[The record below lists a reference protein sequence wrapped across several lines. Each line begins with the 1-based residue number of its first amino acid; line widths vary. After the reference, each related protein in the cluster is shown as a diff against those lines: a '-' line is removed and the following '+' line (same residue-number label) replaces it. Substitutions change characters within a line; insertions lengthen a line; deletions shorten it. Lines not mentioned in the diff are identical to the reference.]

1 MNTKKIACL
10 ASTALVGSLLAAT
23 AAMAQSTASTE
34 LDSIVVTASRGPK
47 TVDGMITAE
56 TVAKSRT
63 TVSQEFLET
72 QVPGQTVIQSLN
84 ILVPG
89 LNFTN
94 NDPYG
99 SSGGNIRLHGF
110 DGNRVALTLDG
121 MPLNDTGNYAT
132 YTNQLVDSE
141 IIGSASVNTG
151 STDVDSPTAASTGGT
166 IGISTMTPSKEFG
179 AWAQA
184 SVGSFN
190 YKRFAA
196 FIESGEV
203 GPLGT
208 RMWLE
213 GSYQKYDKFKGEGEI
228 YKRQIN
234 AKIYQPLG
242 DNGDFISLAAHY
254 NVNRNNAYY
263 GPNLRTT
270 TGKLPTTNADAP
282 NEVDTAGWG
291 VDFATSY
298 IQPTVR
304 TGVTGVTGDIDLD
317 NGSTNSS
324 YYGLRIN
331 PSNTGNLRGQ
341 SKFTL
346 GKGFTL
352 TVDPSF
358 QYTLANGGTQNTTL
372 SESCAAAYFAAN
384 PTATAAPTSAQATS
398 ACSTSTRQLLGTQ
411 TTATLL
417 GAGVDLNGDGDTND
431 TVRVMNPSNTN
442 TRRYGLLTSLI
453 WKLNDNN
460 AIRLGYTLDYGRHR
474 QTGEY
479 SYIDLD
485 SSPTYQSWFG
495 GKDGH
500 GDKIKT
506 ADGKSFMRAR
516 DRFSVATLNQVS
528 LEYRGKFLDDN
539 LNLSVGVRAPFFKR
553 QLNQFCYSQNG
564 SSTVRC
570 TTETATQNTTTGLY
584 TFDGGTTS
592 YIAPY
597 SRVVKYDDILPN
609 IGVNYHFGEYSSVYG
624 SYAESTS
631 LPRTDNLYTV
641 VRLSNGTIASP
652 GVQPETSSTFEG
664 GYRYQSGKI
673 IASASAWA
681 TQFENRIVSSYD
693 QDLGISV
700 DRNVGKVKQ
709 WGLDASVGFKPEE
722 YLAAYFSFSYND
734 SEVQDNI
741 AISSTLT
748 ALTKGKELV
757 ETPHVTFSNR
767 MEWEITE
774 GLTLGA
780 QTKYVGERWV
790 TDVNDLKV
798 GSYITTDLDLRFE
811 LERFGYKNSNI
822 QFNVI
827 NLFDKNYY
835 GNLGTQTSATPGAP
849 GYGRPYANIGAP
861 RTYTVTL
868 RAGF

>member
-1 MNTKKIACL
+1 MFRYTAQTMRFDARFSELVSKNEGIIGMNTKKIACL

-34 LDSIVVTASRGPK
+34 LDAIVVTASTRPK

-56 TVAKSRT
+56 TVAKTRT
-63 TVSQEFLET
+63 TVSQEFLQT

-94 NDPYG
+94 TDPYG

-110 DGNRVALTLDG
+110 DGNRVALTFDG

-132 YTNQLVDSE
+132 YTNQLPDSE

-166 IGISTMTPSKEFG
+166 IGISTLTPSKEAG
-179 AWAQA
+179 AWVQA
-184 SVGSFN
+184 SIGSFD
-190 YKRFAA
+190 YKRYAA
-196 FIESGEV
+196 FVESGEV
-203 GPLGT
+203 GPWGT
-208 RMWLE
+208 RMWAE
-213 GSYQKYDKFKGEGEI
+213 ASYQRYDKFKGRGEI
-228 YKRQIN
+228 YKRQVN
-234 AKIYQPLG
+234 AKIYQPIG
-242 DNGDFISLAAHY
+242 DGTDFISLAVHY
-254 NVNRNNAYY
+254 NVNRNNAYN
-263 GPNLRTT
+263 GPNLRTA
-270 TGKLPTTNADAP
+270 TGKLPDGTDAP
-282 NEVDTAGWG
+282 NQTSVQGWEVDFNNDYVPITSAG
-291 VDFATSY
+291 VDNAA
-298 IQPTVR
+298 
-304 TGVTGVTGDIDLD
+304 
-317 NGSTNSS
+317 NSN
-324 YYGLRIN
+324 YWGLRIN
-331 PSNTGNLRGQ
+331 PSNTGNIRGQ
-341 SKFTL
+341 SKFTIANGL
-346 GKGFTL
+346 TL

-358 QYTLANGGTQNTTL
+358 QYTLANGGTQNTLL
-372 SESCAAAYFAAN
+372 SETNAQLKG
-384 PTATAAPTSAQATS
+384 TSAN
-398 ACSTSTRQLLGTQ
+398 
-411 TTATLL
+411 
-417 GAGVDLNGDGDTND
+417 GVDLNGDGDTND

-460 AIRLGYTLDYGRHR
+460 AFRVGYTLDYGRHR

-479 SYIDLD
+479 GYIDFD
-485 SSPTYQSWFG
+485 GTPTYQSWFG

-500 GDKIKT
+500 GDKIVT

-516 DRFSVATLNQVS
+516 DRFSIATLNQVS
-528 LEYRGKFLDDN
+528 VEYRGKFLEDN
-539 LNLSVGVRAPFFKR
+539 LNLSVGLRAPFFKR
-553 QLNQFCYSQNG
+553 ELNQFCYSQNA

-570 TTETATQNTTTGLY
+570 TTETPSTPLANGNV
-584 TFDGGTTS
+584 TFASTGTTQF
-592 YIAPY
+592 IAPY
-597 SRVVKYDDILPN
+597 SRTLKYDDVLPN
-609 IGVNYHFGEYSSVYG
+609 VGVSYRFGDASSIYG

-641 VRLSNGTIASP
+641 LRAANNAIVTT
-652 GVQPETSSTFEG
+652 GVQPETSTTFEG
-664 GYRYQSGKI
+664 GYRYQSGAI

-693 QDLGISV
+693 QDLGISI

-709 WGLDASVGFKPEE
+709 YGFDASIGFKPVD

-741 AISSTLT
+741 AISSTT
-748 ALTKGKELV
+748 FAATKGKELV

-767 MEWEITE
+767 MEWEVVE

-798 GSYITTDLDLRFE
+798 PSYITTDVDVRFE

-822 QFNVI
+822 QLNVI

-835 GNLGTQTSATPGAP
+835 GNLGTNTSATPGSP
-849 GYGRPYANIGAP
+849 GYSRSFASIGAP
-861 RTYTVTL
+861 RTVTLTL

>member
-1 MNTKKIACL
+1 MMTKKLACL
-10 ASTALVGSLLAAT
+10 ASTALVGCLLSAT

-34 LDSIVVTASRGPK
+34 LDQVVVTAASGPK
-47 TVDGMITAE
+47 TVGGMINAE

-63 TVSQEFLET
+63 TVSQEFLAT

-94 NDPYG
+94 NDAYG

-110 DGNRVALTLDG
+110 DGNRVALTFDG

-132 YTNQLVDSE
+132 YTNQLPDSE
-141 IIGSASVNTG
+141 IIASATVNTG

-166 IGISTMTPSKEFG
+166 ISISTLTPSKTPS
-179 AWAQA
+179 AWVQA
-184 SVGSFN
+184 TGGSDS
-190 YKRFAA
+190 YQRYAVFA
-196 FIESGEV
+196 ETGEV

-208 RMWLE
+208 RMWVE

-228 YKRQIN
+228 YKRQVN

-254 NVNRNNAYY
+254 NVNRNNSYY
-263 GPNLRTT
+263 GPNLATAT
-270 TGKLPTTNADAP
+270 ASLPA
-282 NEVDTAGWG
+282 EVDTAGWG
-291 VDFATSY
+291 VDFATAY
-298 IQPTVR
+298 IPTTIR
-304 TGVTGVTGDIDLD
+304 AGVADVD

-346 GKGFTL
+346 GHGLTL

-372 SESCAAAYFAAN
+372 SEK
-384 PTATAAPTSAQATS
+384 
-398 ACSTSTRQLLGTQ
+398 STQLMGSSTT
-411 TTATLL
+411 
-417 GAGVDLNGDGDTND
+417 GVDLNGDGDTLD

-442 TRRYGLLTSLI
+442 TRRYGLLTSVI
-453 WKLNDNN
+453 WKLNENN
-460 AIRLGYTLDYGRHR
+460 LFRVGYTFDEGHHR

-479 SYIDLD
+479 SYIDGANTT
-485 SSPTYQSWFG
+485 SPTYESWFG

-500 GDKIKT
+500 GDKIIT
-506 ADGKSFMRAR
+506 GDGKSFMRAR
-516 DRFSVATLNQVS
+516 DRVSVATLNQIS
-528 LEYRGKFLDDN
+528 AEYRGKFMDDN
-539 LNLSVGVRAPFFKR
+539 LGVSIGVRAPFFKR
-553 QLNQFCYSQNG
+553 ELNQFCYSQNG

-570 TTETATQNTTTGLY
+570 TTETPNATLANGNVTFAGVTTTVNGVV
-584 TFDGGTTS
+584 TPTQF
-592 YIAPY
+592 IAPY
-597 SRVVKYDDILPN
+597 SKTLKYDDVLPN
-609 IGVNYHFGEYSSVYG
+609 VGANYRLGDHSQIFA

-641 VRLSNGTIASP
+641 YRLADKSIGNLS
-652 GVQPETSSTFEG
+652 VQPETSKTLEG
-664 GYRYQSGKI
+664 GYRFQTSSVI
-673 IASASAWA
+673 FAASAWA
-681 TQFENRIVSSYD
+681 TNFKNRIVTSYD
-693 QDLGISV
+693 QDTGLNV
-700 DRNVGKVKQ
+700 DRNVGEVKQ
-709 WGLDASVGFKPEE
+709 WGLDGSLGFSPEE
-722 YLAAYFSFSYND
+722 DFSAYFSASYNN

-741 AISSTLT
+741 QTSATT
-748 ALTKGKELV
+748 VALTKGKSLA
-757 ETPHVTFSNR
+757 ETPTLTFSNR
-767 MEWEITE
+767 LEWRPLE
-774 GLTLGA
+774 GLSFGV
-780 QTKYVGERWV
+780 QTKYVGSRWA

-798 GSYITTDLDLRFE
+798 ESYILTDLDAKYSLKKFGFE
-811 LERFGYKNSNI
+811 NSFI
-822 QFNVI
+822 QANVI

-849 GYGRPYANIGAP
+849 GYGRAYGNIGAP
-861 RTYTVTL
+861 RTFTVTL

>member
-1 MNTKKIACL
+1 MMTKKLACL
-10 ASTALVGSLLAAT
+10 ASTALVGCLLSAT
-23 AAMAQSTASTE
+23 GAMAQSTASTE
-34 LDSIVVTASRGPK
+34 LDQVVITAQTGPK
-47 TVDGMITAE
+47 TVGGMINAE

-63 TVSQEFLET
+63 TVSQEYLAT

-99 SSGGNIRLHGF
+99 SSGGNLRLHGF
-110 DGNRVALTLDG
+110 DGNRVALTFDG

-132 YTNQLVDSE
+132 YTNQLPDSE
-141 IIGSASVNTG
+141 IIASATVNTG
-151 STDVDSPTAASTGGT
+151 SVDVDSPTAAGSGGS
-166 IGISTMTPSKEFG
+166 IGISTLTPSTEAS
-179 AWAQA
+179 AWLQA
-184 SVGSFN
+184 SGGSDS
-190 YKRFAA
+190 YQRYAA
-196 FIESGEV
+196 FAETGAF

-208 RMWLE
+208 RMWVE

-234 AKIYQPLG
+234 AKIYQPIG
-242 DNGDFISLAAHY
+242 DNGDFVSLAAHY

-270 TGKLPTTNADAP
+270 TGKLPTTGADAP
-282 NEVDTAGWG
+282 DETATAGWG
-291 VDFATSY
+291 VDFATTY
-298 IQPTVR
+298 LPI
-304 TGVTGVTGDIDLD
+304 VTTTRVGVTGDIDSD
-317 NGSTNSS
+317 PSANSS

-346 GKGFTL
+346 GHGLTL

-372 SESCAAAYFAAN
+372 AESCNAALYAGVTTSATVLTSC
-384 PTATAAPTSAQATS
+384 PTAT
-398 ACSTSTRQLLGTQ
+398 RQLIGTG
-411 TTATLL
+411 TLAT
-417 GAGVDLNGDGDTND
+417 AGVDLNKDGDLND

-442 TRRYGLLTSLI
+442 TRRYGLLTSVI
-453 WKLNDNN
+453 WKLNDSNLFR
-460 AIRLGYTLDYGRHR
+460 IGYTFDEGHHR

-479 SYIDLD
+479 SYIDFSD
-485 SSPTYQSWFG
+485 AANPGYQSPFG

-500 GDKIKT
+500 SDKVLT
-506 ADGKSFMRAR
+506 ADGKGFMRAR
-516 DRFSVATLNQVS
+516 DRVSVATLNQVS
-528 LEYRGKFLDDN
+528 VEYRGKFMDDN
-539 LNLSVGVRAPFFKR
+539 LGLSIGLRAPFFKR
-553 QLNQFCYSQNG
+553 ELNQFCYSQVG

-570 TTETATQNTTTGLY
+570 TTETPNATLPSGNV
-584 TFDGGTTS
+584 TFLGGTTQ

-597 SRVVKYDDILPN
+597 SKTLKYDDVLPN
-609 IGVNYHFGEYSSVYG
+609 VGANYHFGDHSSVYA

-641 VRLSNGTIASP
+641 FRLADGSIGNST
-652 GVQPETSSTFEG
+652 VQPETSKTLEG
-664 GYRYQSGKI
+664 GYRFQNSAVI
-673 IASASAWA
+673 LSASAWA
-681 TQFENRIVSSYD
+681 TNFKNRIVTSYD
-693 QDLGISV
+693 QETGLNI
-700 DRNVGKVKQ
+700 DRNVGEVKQ
-709 WGLDASVGFKPEE
+709 WGLDGSLGFSPEDYLSV
-722 YLAAYFSFSYND
+722 YFSASYNN

-741 AISSTLT
+741 AISSTAV
-748 ALTKGKELV
+748 ALTKGKSLV
-757 ETPHVTFSNR
+757 ETPDVTFSNR
-767 MEWEITE
+767 IEVRPME
-774 GLTLGA
+774 GLQLGI

-798 GSYITTDLDLRFE
+798 GSYITTDLDAKYSLKKFGFE
-811 LERFGYKNSNI
+811 NSFI
-822 QFNVI
+822 QANVI

-849 GYGRPYANIGAP
+849 GYGRAYANIGAP
-861 RTYTVTL
+861 RTFTLTL

>member
-1 MNTKKIACL
+1 MMTKKLACL
-10 ASTALVGSLLAAT
+10 ASTALVGCLLSAT

-34 LDSIVVTASRGPK
+34 LDQVVVTASTGPK
-47 TVDGMITAE
+47 TVGGMITAE

-63 TVSQEFLET
+63 TVTQEFLAT

-99 SSGGNIRLHGF
+99 SSGGNLRLHGF
-110 DGNRVALTLDG
+110 DGNRVALTFDG

-132 YTNQLVDSE
+132 YTNQLPDSE
-141 IIGSASVNTG
+141 IIASATVNTG

-166 IGISTMTPSKEFG
+166 IGISTIIPSKEAS
-179 AWAQA
+179 AWVQA
-184 SVGSFN
+184 SAGTDN
-190 YKRFAA
+190 YQRYAA
-196 FIESGEV
+196 FLESGEV
-203 GPLGT
+203 GPWGT
-208 RMWLE
+208 RMWVE

-263 GPNLRTT
+263 GPNLRTA
-270 TGKLPTTNADAP
+270 TGKLPNGADAP
-282 NEVDTAGWG
+282 DETATAGWD
-291 VDFATSY
+291 VDFASTY
-298 IQPTVR
+298 LPIVTTTR
-304 TGVTGVTGDIDLD
+304 TGVTGDIDID
-317 NGSTNSS
+317 PSANSS

-341 SKFTL
+341 SKFSL
-346 GKGFTL
+346 GNGLTL

-372 SESCAAAYFAAN
+372 AESCNAAIYAGAASAITGC
-384 PTATAAPTSAQATS
+384 PTAT
-398 ACSTSTRQLLGTQ
+398 RQLIGTGAL
-411 TTATLL
+411 AT
-417 GAGVDLNGDGDTND
+417 AGVDLNKDGDLND

-460 AIRLGYTLDYGRHR
+460 LFRIGYTLDYGRHR

-479 SYIDLD
+479 SFVEQDA
-485 SSPTYQSWFG
+485 SPTYESWFG

-500 GDKIKT
+500 GTKINT

-516 DRFSVATLNQVS
+516 DRFSIATLNQVS
-528 LEYRGKFLDDN
+528 LEYRGKFMDDN
-539 LNLSVGVRAPFFKR
+539 LGVSVGVRAPFFKR
-553 QLNQFCYSQNG
+553 ELNQFCYSQAG

-570 TTETATQNTTTGLY
+570 TSETPNATLANGNV
-584 TFDGGTTS
+584 TFLGGSTQ
-592 YIAPY
+592 YIPPY
-597 SRVVKYDDILPN
+597 EKTLKYDDVLPN
-609 IGVNYHFGEYSSVYG
+609 VGANYRLGDHGQIFGSF
-624 SYAESTS
+624 AESTS

-641 VRLSNGTIASP
+641 FRLADGSIGNST
-652 GVQPETSSTFEG
+652 VQPETSKTFEG
-664 GYRYQSGKI
+664 GYRYQSGVVI
-673 IASASAWA
+673 FSASGWA
-681 TQFENRIVSSYD
+681 TKFKNRIVSSYD
-693 QDLGISV
+693 QDLGINI
-700 DRNVGKVKQ
+700 DRNVGEVSQ
-709 WGLDASVGFKPEE
+709 WGFDAGLGFSPDET
-722 YLAAYFSFSYND
+722 LNAYFSFSYND
-734 SEVQDNI
+734 SEVKDNI
-741 AISSTLT
+741 ATGNNT
-748 ALTKGKELV
+748 FALTKGKELV

-767 MEWEITE
+767 LEWEPVE

-798 GSYITTDLDLRFE
+798 GSYVTTDLDVKYSLKK
-811 LERFGYKNSNI
+811 FGYENSFI
-822 QFNVI
+822 QANVI
-827 NLFDKNYY
+827 NVFDKNYY

-849 GYGRPYANIGAP
+849 GYGRAFANIGAP
-861 RTYTVTL
+861 RTFTVTL

>member
-1 MNTKKIACL
+1 MMTKKLACL
-10 ASTALVGSLLAAT
+10 ASTALVGCLLSAT

-34 LDSIVVTASRGPK
+34 LDQVVVTASTGPK
-47 TVDGMITAE
+47 TVGGMITAE

-63 TVSQEFLET
+63 TVTQEFLAT

-99 SSGGNIRLHGF
+99 SSGGNLRLHGF
-110 DGNRVALTLDG
+110 DGNRVALTFDG

-132 YTNQLVDSE
+132 YTNQLPDSE
-141 IIGSASVNTG
+141 IIASATVNTG

-166 IGISTMTPSKEFG
+166 IGISTLIPSKEAS
-179 AWAQA
+179 AWVQA
-184 SVGSFN
+184 SAGTDN
-190 YKRFAA
+190 YQRYAA
-196 FIESGEV
+196 FLESGEV
-203 GPLGT
+203 GPWGT
-208 RMWLE
+208 RMWVE

-242 DNGDFISLAAHY
+242 DNGDFVSLAAHY
-254 NVNRNNAYY
+254 NLNRNNAYY
-263 GPNLRTT
+263 GPNLRTS
-270 TGKLPTTNADAP
+270 TGRLPNGTDAP
-282 NEVDTAGWG
+282 DETATAGWD
-291 VDFATSY
+291 VDFASTY
-298 IQPTVR
+298 LPIATTTR
-304 TGVTGVTGDIDLD
+304 TGVTGDIDID
-317 NGSTNSS
+317 PSANSS

-346 GKGFTL
+346 GNGLTL

-372 SESCAAAYFAAN
+372 AESCNAAIYAGAVASTAAC
-384 PTATAAPTSAQATS
+384 PTATRQLIGTSALAT
-398 ACSTSTRQLLGTQ
+398 
-411 TTATLL
+411 
-417 GAGVDLNGDGDTND
+417 AGVDLNKDGDLND

-460 AIRLGYTLDYGRHR
+460 LFRIGYTLDYGRHR

-479 SYIDLD
+479 SFVEQDA
-485 SSPTYQSWFG
+485 SPTYESWFG

-500 GDKIKT
+500 GTKINT

-516 DRFSVATLNQVS
+516 DRFSIATLNQVS
-528 LEYRGKFLDDN
+528 LEYRGKFMDDN
-539 LNLSVGVRAPFFKR
+539 LGVSVGVRAPFFKR
-553 QLNQFCYSQNG
+553 ELNQFCYSQVG

-570 TTETATQNTTTGLY
+570 TSETPNATLANGNV
-584 TFDGGTTS
+584 TFLGGSTQ

-597 SRVVKYDDILPN
+597 QKTLKYDDILPN
-609 IGVNYHFGEYSSVYG
+609 VGANYRLGDHGQLFASF
-624 SYAESTS
+624 AQSTS

-641 VRLSNGTIASP
+641 FRLADGSIGNST
-652 GVQPETSSTFEG
+652 VQPETSKTFEG
-664 GYRYQSGKI
+664 GYRYQSGVVI
-673 IASASAWA
+673 FSASGWA
-681 TQFENRIVSSYD
+681 TKFKNRIVSSYD
-693 QDLGISV
+693 QDLGINI
-700 DRNVGKVKQ
+700 DRNVGEVSQ
-709 WGLDASVGFKPEE
+709 WGFDAGLGFSPDET
-722 YLAAYFSFSYND
+722 LNAYFSFSYND
-734 SEVQDNI
+734 SEVKDNI
-741 AISSTLT
+741 ATGNNT
-748 ALTKGKELV
+748 FALTKGKELV

-767 MEWEITE
+767 LEWEPVE

-798 GSYITTDLDLRFE
+798 GSYVTTDLDVKYSLKK
-811 LERFGYKNSNI
+811 FGYENSFI
-822 QFNVI
+822 QANVI
-827 NLFDKNYY
+827 NLFDKDYY

-849 GYGRPYANIGAP
+849 GYGRAYANIGAP
-861 RTYTVTL
+861 RTFTVTL

>member
-23 AAMAQSTASTE
+23 AAMAQSTATTE
-34 LDSIVVTASRGPK
+34 LESIVVTASRGPK

-166 IGISTMTPSKEFG
+166 IGISTVTPSKEFG

-196 FIESGEV
+196 FIETGEV
-203 GPLGT
+203 GPWGT
-208 RMWLE
+208 RMWVE
-213 GSYQKYDKFKGEGEI
+213 GSYQKYDKFKGLGEI

-242 DNGDFISLAAHY
+242 DNGDFVSLAAHY
-254 NVNRNNAYY
+254 NVNRNNSYN
-263 GPNLRTT
+263 GPNLRTS
-270 TGKLPTTNADAP
+270 TGKLADGVTDAP
-282 NEVDTAGWG
+282 NQTAVEGWEVDFNTAYIPLTSGG
-291 VDFATSY
+291 VD
-298 IQPTVR
+298 
-304 TGVTGVTGDIDLD
+304 
-317 NGSTNSS
+317 NSS
-324 YYGLRIN
+324 NSLYYGLRIN

-346 GKGFTL
+346 GNGFTL

-358 QYTLANGGTQNTTL
+358 QYTLANGGTQNTL
-372 SESCAAAYFAAN
+372 LAENNAQLRGSL
-384 PTATAAPTSAQATS
+384 TS
-398 ACSTSTRQLLGTQ
+398 G
-411 TTATLL
+411 
-417 GAGVDLNGDGDTND
+417 GVDLNGDGDTND

-460 AIRLGYTLDYGRHR
+460 AFRLGYTLDYGRHR

-479 SYIDLD
+479 GYIDFD
-485 SSPTYQSWFG
+485 DPANPRYESWFG

-500 GDKIKT
+500 GDKIYT

-516 DRFSVATLNQVS
+516 DRFSIATLNQVS

-553 QLNQFCYSQNG
+553 ELNQFCYSQNG

-570 TTETATQNTTTGLY
+570 TTETATLNTTTGLY
-584 TFDGGTTS
+584 NFTATGTTG

-597 SRVVKYDDILPN
+597 SRTVKYDDVLPN

-709 WGLDASVGFKPEE
+709 WGLDASIGFKPEE

-741 AISSTLT
+741 AISSTT
-748 ALTKGKELV
+748 FAATKGKELV

-767 MEWEITE
+767 MEWELTE

-798 GSYITTDLDLRFE
+798 PSYVTTDLDVRFE
-811 LERFGYKNSNI
+811 LERFGYKNSNV
-822 QFNVI
+822 QLNVI

-835 GNLGTQTSATPGAP
+835 GNLGTQTSATPGSP
-849 GYGRPYANIGAP
+849 GYSRPYANIGAP
-861 RTYTVTL
+861 RTVTLTL